1 MRFLSAFT
9 ITLFAAAAV
18 QAHTGAHIGAAG
30 GTGGLAHGFLH
41 PLGGLDH
48 LLAMVG
54 VGLFASFLGGRAL
67 WLVPA
72 SFVAMMAVGGL
83 LGFAGV
89 GLAGVELGIALS
101 VVVIGGALA
110 LGLSLPLVAAMALA
124 GLFAVFHGHAHGT
137 EMPAAASGLAYGLG
151 FLAATALLHG
161 AGLALGLAL
170 DRFAGTASRRLAR
183 AGGAAVS
190 LAGIAILAGVL

>member
-1 MRFLSAFT
+1 MRFLSTFT

-18 QAHTGAHIGAAG
+18 QAHTGAHIAAAS
-30 GTGGLAHGFLH
+30 GTGGLVHGFLH

-72 SFVAMMAVGGL
+72 SFVVMMAVGGA
-83 LGFAGV
+83 LGFAGI
-89 GLAGVELGIALS
+89 GLPFVELGIALS

-124 GLFAVFHGHAHGT
+124 GLFAVFHGHAHGA

-161 AGLALGLAL
+161 AGVALGLAL

-183 AGGAAVS
+183 AGGAAVG
-190 LAGIAILAGVL
+190 LAGIAILAGAL